1 MLEFAVEGEGH
12 GVMEAVGHRDGETF
26 IVSTLCSHHDDS
38 GGVDFEI
45 VSQEQCVQVFHQGIV
60 TTCTSSLGLLPIL
73 DQPHEF

>member
-1 MLEFAVEGEGH
+1 MLKFAVEGEGH
-12 GVMEAVGHRDGETF
+12 GVMEAVGHRDGETL

-45 VSQEQCVQVFHQGIV
+45 VSQEECVQVFHQSIF
-60 TTCTSSLGLLPIL
+60 TASPSLLGLLPIP